1 MSVTPP
7 STVDEILATYEKRQ
21 VTSTQLGKSM
31 VSLMWKGVKE
41 VPMSDDLTRL
51 YNEQNAAIEKSGLS
65 ATEVVGEKGAELLQS
80 EGSIS
85 LSLVLENAK
94 EPETEHSKA
103 KSREELEKLSAEE
116 QVAVL
121 EAKQL
126 SLAIMEAMQASLDA
140 ASAEASGC
148 CGCSCTLQ

>member
-1 MSVTPP
+1 
-7 STVDEILATYEKRQ
+7 
-21 VTSTQLGKSM
+21 
-31 VSLMWKGVKE
+31 
-41 VPMSDDLTRL
+41 MSDDLTRL

-65 ATEVVGEKGAELLQS
+65 ATEVVGEKGAELLQQS

-103 KSREELEKLSAEE
+103 KSREELDKLSAEE
-116 QVAVL
+116 QVAIL

-126 SLAIMEAMQASLDA
+126 SLAIMEAMAASLDA